1 MRCSFYEYV
10 NPPLTAKEKAALK
23 MESDDDFS
31 DGEKELIE
39 KYMKTNVRDAVPE
52 EGGAAATGNSQK

>member
-1 MRCSFYEYV
+1 VQCSFYEYI

-39 KYMKTNVRDAVPE
+39 KYMKTNVRDADPE
-52 EGGAAATGNSQK
+52 EGGAGAKGSSQK